1 MSVQESYTAK
11 ILRIDEESKQNKS
24 AYRPLTHV
32 CPSSVMV
39 ERLFSDAKHIMTDGS
54 LYSRD
59 VVADTEKNK
68 DLWNSETIDNIIN
81 NEEEDAPAP
90 VIGDKRQH
98 TDDDDEDEDS
108 GIDD

>member
-1 MSVQESYTAK
+1 
-11 ILRIDEESKQNKS
+11 
-24 AYRPLTHV
+24 
-32 CPSSVMV
+32 MV

-81 NEEEDAPAP
+81 NEEGDAPAP
-90 VIGDKRQH
+90 VIGDKRQLA
-98 TDDDDEDEDS
+98 DDDDEDDDS
-108 GIDD
+108 DIDDR